1 MAKEPHQKTNAEL
14 AQDLSTRPDSL
25 IHLTAKAEMARRAAV
40 QDQWRSWIM
49 FASVVI
55 AALAAAASA
64 CSAYFAYLSS
74 LHKWERQ
81 NAPREKV
88 VHRRLSSLHLI
99 LERHAFRVILLK
111 PCLGGFLARKDL

>member
-1 MAKEPHQKTNAEL
+1 MAKEPHQKTHAEL
-14 AQDLSTRPDSL
+14 AQDLSTRTDSL
-25 IHLTAKAEMARRAAV
+25 IHLTARAEMARRAAV

-74 LHKWERQ
+74 LHK
-81 NAPREKV
+81 
-88 VHRRLSSLHLI
+88 
-99 LERHAFRVILLK
+99 
-111 PCLGGFLARKDL
+111 

>member
-25 IHLTAKAEMARRAAV
+25 VHLTARAEMARRAAV

-49 FASVVI
+49 LASVVI

-74 LHKWERQ
+74 LHKWETQ
-81 NAPREKV
+81 KAPAPAQKRPGGALI
-88 VHRRLSSLHLI
+88 RSPSL
-99 LERHAFRVILLK
+99 
-111 PCLGGFLARKDL
+111 LGAP

>member
-25 IHLTAKAEMARRAAV
+25 VHLTARAEMARRAAV

-49 FASVVI
+49 LASTVI

-64 CSAYFAYLSS
+64 CWLTSPISVRS
-74 LHKWERQ
+74 ISEKRRRP
-81 NAPREKV
+81 PR
-88 VHRRLSSLHLI
+88 RPRNGP
-99 LERHAFRVILLK
+99 A
-111 PCLGGFLARKDL
+111 AR

>member
-49 FASVVI
+49 LASVVI
-55 AALAAAASA
+55 AASA
-64 CSAYFAYLSS
+64 CSAYFASS
-74 LHKWERQ
+74 VRSISENVRTPLDG
-81 NAPREKV
+81 V
-88 VHRRLSSLHLI
+88 
-99 LERHAFRVILLK
+99 
-111 PCLGGFLARKDL
+111 

>member
-55 AALAAAASA
+55 AALAAAASPA
-64 CSAYFAYLSS
+64 RLTSPISVRSISENVRTPRAKRWCIGAYTRPPTPSGSFS
-74 LHKWERQ
+74 
-81 NAPREKV
+81 
-88 VHRRLSSLHLI
+88 
-99 LERHAFRVILLK
+99 
-111 PCLGGFLARKDL
+111 

>member
-1 MAKEPHQKTNAEL
+1 MVFSGTIKPAISPAPIGIDPGVAPAGTVATNGVRMAKEPHQKTRAEL

-74 LHKWERQ
+74 LHK
-81 NAPREKV
+81 
-88 VHRRLSSLHLI
+88 
-99 LERHAFRVILLK
+99 
-111 PCLGGFLARKDL
+111 

>member
-1 MAKEPHQKTNAEL
+1 MRDHWVVTHGKRTAPKDHRR
-14 AQDLSTRPDSL
+14 TRAGFVHAPDGL

-49 FASVVI
+49 FASVLI

-74 LHKWERQ
+74 LHK
-81 NAPREKV
+81 
-88 VHRRLSSLHLI
+88 
-99 LERHAFRVILLK
+99 
-111 PCLGGFLARKDL
+111 

>member
-1 MAKEPHQKTNAEL
+1 MAKEPYQKTHAEL

-25 IHLTAKAEMARRAAV
+25 IHLAARAEMARRAAV

-74 LHKWERQ
+74 LHINE
-81 NAPREKV
+81 
-88 VHRRLSSLHLI
+88 I
-99 LERHAFRVILLK
+99 
-111 PCLGGFLARKDL
+111 ARIPIAWL

>member
-1 MAKEPHQKTNAEL
+1 MAKEPHQKTHAEL

-25 IHLTAKAEMARRAAV
+25 IHLAARAEMARRAAV
-40 QDQWRSWIM
+40 LQDQWRSWIM

-74 LHKWERQ
+74 LHK
-81 NAPREKV
+81 
-88 VHRRLSSLHLI
+88 
-99 LERHAFRVILLK
+99 
-111 PCLGGFLARKDL
+111 